1 MSPGIP
7 CYELR
12 AQVQGPDDW
21 TLAVWQLPAP
31 ATSHVT
37 IPLKLASLRGRNLA
51 LIQPRL
57 LRLMARLK
65 IEVNSRTRKV
75 EQSFPL
81 PEEWAL
87 RLALLFRTLAPMRN
101 REKIGTCAEAVLD
114 MPHEEAAYWLGMA
127 LHRKH
132 PRRVLMAL
140 RCLVID
146 PKMQRQC

>member
-1 MSPGIP
+1 MSPGVP

-12 AQVQGPDDW
+12 AQVRGPDDW
-21 TLAVWQLPAP
+21 TLEVWQLPAP
-31 ATSHVT
+31 ATPHLT
-37 IPLKLASLRGRNLA
+37 APLRLAGLRGRNLA

-57 LRLMARLK
+57 LRPLARLK
-65 IEVNSRTRKV
+65 IEVNRLARDA
-75 EQSFPL
+75 EQPFPL

-101 REKIGTCAEAVLD
+101 RENIGTCAEALLA

-127 LHRKH
+127 LHRKN

-140 RCLVID
+140 RCLLID
-146 PKMQRQC
+146 PRLAT

>member
-1 MSPGIP
+1 MSPGVP
-7 CYELR
+7 CYQLR
-12 AQVQGPDDW
+12 AQVHGSDDW

-31 ATSHVT
+31 ATPHLT
-37 IPLKLASLRGRNLA
+37 APLKLAGLRGRNLA

-57 LRLMARLK
+57 LRLLARLK
-65 IEVNSRTRKV
+65 IEVSPLVRQV

-81 PEEWAL
+81 PEEGAL

-101 REKIGTCAEAVLD
+101 RDNIGTCAEAVLA

-127 LHRKH
+127 LHRKN

-146 PKMQRQC
+146 PTMQR

>member
-1 MSPGIP
+1 MSPGVP

-12 AQVQGPDDW
+12 AQVHGIDDW

-31 ATSHVT
+31 ATPQMT
-37 IPLKLASLRGRNLA
+37 APLKLASLRGRNLA
-51 LIQPRL
+51 LIQPSL
-57 LRLMARLK
+57 LRPLAQLK
-65 IEVNSRTRKV
+65 IEVNARQRQV
-75 EQSFPL
+75 EQPFPL

-101 REKIGTCAEAVLD
+101 RDNIGMCADAVSN
-114 MPHEEAAYWLGMA
+114 MPHEEAAYWLGMT
-127 LHRKH
+127 LHRKN

-146 PKMQRQC
+146 AGAH

>member
-1 MSPGIP
+1 MSPGVP

-12 AQVQGPDDW
+12 VRVHGPDDW
-21 TLAVWQLPAP
+21 TLEVWQLPAP
-31 ATSHVT
+31 ATPHLT
-37 IPLKLASLRGRNLA
+37 APLRLAGLRGRNLA

-57 LRLMARLK
+57 LRHLARLK
-65 IEVNSRTRKV
+65 IEVSRLARDA
-75 EQSFPL
+75 EQPFPL

-101 REKIGTCAEAVLD
+101 RENIGTCAEALLA

-127 LHRKH
+127 LHRKN

-140 RCLVID
+140 RCLLVD
-146 PKMQRQC
+146 PRLAT